1 MQLIEPVIRG
11 KAKSFVPKADA
22 TRAYNEYIQDEL
34 TRTVWTGCISWYHAG
49 SSPNY
54 YFPPLHSNSKAG
66 QVTPAKAN

>member
-22 TRAYNEYIQDEL
+22 TRAYNDFIQDEL

-49 SSPNY
+49 LLTYSTSL
-54 YFPPLHSNSKAG
+54 PLLA
-66 QVTPAKAN
+66 TP